1 MSERSGSPFKGGPVR
16 LKRNCFHGGGA
27 EWAISPWRGKVSKSL
42 SVSKHLKAVS
52 LLTLSYNLYGLF
64 FQSLVKHNDPL
75 RPRPW
80 KLMIQPASIPRV
92 LYLFR
97 EVFSRRRKR
106 DDPGNEVAIQQ
117 LCCNHRHEWRRH
129 LFFFFHIRRPSD
141 LYKKWVSSGEDKSED
156 RHQLL
161 SVRSLSGVFFLGASL
176 ALVASFFLFLENK
189 LFAKGFIY
197 ANICADPIVEK
208 GQRKISAE
216 VKRKLL
222 DFSKFAKEGEEYPDI
237 SGYMHNRRRRTLML
251 KSLYNPKSVKRK
263 YEETGEQVTA
273 TSSVWYCEGW

>member
-1 MSERSGSPFKGGPVR
+1 MR
-16 LKRNCFHGGGA
+16 
-27 EWAISPWRGKVSKSL
+27 
-42 SVSKHLKAVS
+42 
-52 LLTLSYNLYGLF
+52 YNNF
-64 FQSLVKHNDPL
+64 V
-75 RPRPW
+75 
-80 KLMIQPASIPRV
+80 
-92 LYLFR
+92 
-97 EVFSRRRKR
+97 
-106 DDPGNEVAIQQ
+106 VAIDI
-117 LCCNHRHEWRRH
+117 NDVVT
-129 LFFFFHIRRPSD
+129 FIFFHIRRPSD

-208 GQRKISAE
+208 GQRKLSAE

-273 TSSVWYCEGW
+273 TSSV